1 MSEMMNWTMTRTL
14 PMPRRT
20 VSKMMK
26 RTLPTAGETMSKTMT
41 RTL

>member
-14 PMPRRT
+14 PRPRRA

-26 RTLPTAGETMSKTMT
+26 RTLTMGGETMSKTMT